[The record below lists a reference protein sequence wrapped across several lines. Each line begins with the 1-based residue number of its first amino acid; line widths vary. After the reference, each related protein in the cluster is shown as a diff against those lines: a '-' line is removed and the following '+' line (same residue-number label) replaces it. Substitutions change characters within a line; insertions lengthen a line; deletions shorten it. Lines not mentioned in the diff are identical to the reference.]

1 MIRRNGLI
9 QKKALVA
16 AVSGILII
24 VILFMFF
31 PFGYSLQEDGN
42 GKVTI
47 SENGILRNEFT
58 VEVTE
63 ANELTIVLLKSV
75 LKEFKTI
82 CIILL
87 IIFPLLLLSLAF
99 NYVQKSKGIFII
111 MCVISIFMMIAI
123 TILYFNNIEIME
135 NLIKSLSQ
143 KKK

>member
-1 MIRRNGLI
+1 
-9 QKKALVA
+9 
-16 AVSGILII
+16 
-24 VILFMFF
+24 MFF

-111 MCVISIFMMIAI
+111 MCVISIFTMIAI

-143 KKK
+143 KK